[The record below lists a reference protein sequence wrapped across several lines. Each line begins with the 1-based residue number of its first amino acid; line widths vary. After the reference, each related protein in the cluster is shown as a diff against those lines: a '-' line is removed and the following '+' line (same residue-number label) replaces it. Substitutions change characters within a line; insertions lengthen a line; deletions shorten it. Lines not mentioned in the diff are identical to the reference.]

1 MSPIPTYSREAAY
14 DLCKLLTSGTLSD
27 SEIASLLAAIAARG
41 ETVDEVVGMAQF
53 LRDNCIQIP
62 VPGVACMDVCGTG
75 GSQLPRM
82 NTSTVI
88 TFVLAASGVA
98 VAKHGNRAA
107 SGRVGCFDV
116 LEKLGIPVEQP
127 PHTITQ
133 SLKTLNCG
141 FIYAPLYHPLMA
153 RVATARKLVG
163 ARTIFNLLGPL
174 VNPTLPKFQLVGT
187 TNIVTAQLLATALSE
202 LGTTRAIVVAG
213 HGGLDDFSLTGASE
227 YIHVEETTHTQKVFD
242 PREYNIPTVT
252 HFESVR
258 GGSAYDNALTLRDL
272 LRNKGS
278 ASLLQLVTINAS
290 FALIARGT
298 FSTFDSA
305 YSHITSTLQSQ
316 KPFELLNEY
325 KTLTQSL

>member
-1 MSPIPTYSREAAY
+1 MTTTSTYSREAAY

-27 SEIASLLAAIAARG
+27 SEIASLLATIAARG

-88 TFVLAASGVA
+88 TFVLAACGVA

-163 ARTIFNLLGPL
+163 TRTIFNLLGPL

-187 TNIVTAQLLATALSE
+187 TNILTAQLLANAIRE

-213 HGGLDDFSLTGASE
+213 HGGLDDFSLTGPSNYLLVEGASYSQHTFNPTE
-227 YIHVEETTHTQKVFD
+227 FGITTVVD
-242 PREYNIPTVT
+242 
-252 HFESVR
+252 FEATK
-258 GGSAYDNALTLRDL
+258 GGTAYENALTLRDL

-278 ASLLQLVTINAS
+278 HALLELVKINAS
-290 FALIARGT
+290 FALIARGI
-298 FSTFDSA
+298 FDAFVPA
-305 YSHITSTLQSQ
+305 YQRITSILQSQ